1 MPQAGIPCA
10 VGTSAYAEIGAYRT
24 NPADALPASC
34 LRKPA
39 TGSFIAVMDGLHRP
53 FSFCEKETKTKNERT
68 MRTNGDLSFGSKDC
82 EPGKRALRSCGFR
95 LSELH
100 QHSE

>member
-39 TGSFIAVMDGLHRP
+39 TGSFYAVIGIAFP
-53 FSFCEKETKTKNERT
+53 ATPIFSFQ
-68 MRTNGDLSFGSKDC
+68 
-82 EPGKRALRSCGFR
+82 KRNRKKGR
-95 LSELH
+95 
-100 QHSE
+100 